1 MINALEPDLFTRISG
16 NLHGVDGIVLARI
29 PGDIPPGER
38 DASATFEQGVID
50 GVAGSGA
57 DSAGVELVATD
68 PSTLG
73 PFIDAGMTTID
84 HLDLPAGQVGLVYA
98 LDGYAG
104 NYGIKEEARSYMPD
118 FGHGPT
124 AP

>member
-1 MINALEPDLFTRISG
+1 
-16 NLHGVDGIVLARI
+16 
-29 PGDIPPGER
+29 
-38 DASATFEQGVID
+38 
-50 GVAGSGA
+50 
-57 DSAGVELVATD
+57 
-68 PSTLG
+68 
-73 PFIDAGMTTID
+73 MTTID

-104 NYGIKEEARSYMPD
+104 NYGIKEEARSYLPD